1 MAAVL
6 FSAKT
11 QNITIMKK
19 NNQKSSD
26 RYVSV
31 EKVEAL
37 FASLSQNLVDGR
49 KKIRAK
55 KLDNGMSFIVGKE
68 CIQISV
74 QPL

>member
-1 MAAVL
+1 ME
-6 FSAKT
+6 
-11 QNITIMKK
+11 K